1 MAVIET
7 PRPPLNIFDAV
18 HANIDQNWSTLLET
32 PTYLI
37 PAIGPNPQRTVE
49 IVSLLTSLIV
59 TNTGQGTITVSLRIV
74 NANGDFMLLNELP
87 VPANDFALVE
97 LSKQNLPSG
106 EILQIRTGE
115 GQNAVAHLSFVSNQ
129 REEYEIR

>member
-74 NANGDFMLLNELP
+74 NANGDFLLLNELP